1 MRYWLAVLLVVVATP
16 TYAWNALGH
25 KVIAEIA
32 WRELDPP
39 ARQKIVDT
47 LRRHPRFDKD
57 FVAPME
63 DSVQRGDKG
72 AQDHWIFQHAATWP
86 DIARGIEGEEQQKYN
101 HPTWHYIDFPLYA
114 SDQDRLA
121 FGGKVPVN
129 LSTEYPGT
137 TPRSEYNV
145 LQAIQDSQAVIKSE
159 AGAEAKAVAYCW
171 LFHLV
176 GDIHQP
182 LHSTAVFS
190 KDRFP
195 EGDRGGNEISLTQGR
210 NLHALWDNLLGRQY
224 YLRNVEREVAE
235 LQQCAEYRDVWMGA
249 AKEMN
254 PIKWAEESHELCGDF
269 VYSEGMYAAIAAV
282 PKNEKLPPI
291 SLSPDYLR
299 QAGREGRRRVIAA
312 GVRLG
317 VMLGGKPV
325 ANQNAAATK

>member
-1 MRYWLAVLLVVVATP
+1 MRYWIAVLFVVATATP
-16 TYAWNALGH
+16 AYAWNALGH

-39 ARQKIVDT
+39 TRQQIVDT

-57 FVAPME
+57 FAAQME
-63 DSVQRGDKG
+63 EAADRGDK
-72 AQDHWIFQHAATWP
+72 ATQDHWIFQHAATWP
-86 DIARGIEGEEQQKYN
+86 DIARGIKGEEQKKFD
-101 HPTWHYIDFPLYA
+101 HPVWHYIDFPLYA

-121 FGGKVPVN
+121 FKGKVPVN

-137 TPRSEYNV
+137 TPRDEYNV

-171 LFHLV
+171 LMHLV

-182 LHSTAVFS
+182 LHSTALFS
-190 KDRFP
+190 QDRFP
-195 EGDRGGNEISLTQGR
+195 TGDRGGNDIPLTQGR

-224 YLRNVEREVAE
+224 YMRNVQQAVAEVERGSEYREVWGA
-235 LQQCAEYRDVWMGA
+235 A

-254 PIKWAEESHELCGDF
+254 PVKWAEESHKLCGDI
-269 VYSEGMYAAIAAV
+269 VYSEGMYAAIQGV
-282 PKNEKLPPI
+282 PKGEKLPPI
-291 SLSPDYLR
+291 ALSPDYLR
-299 QAGREGRRRVIAA
+299 QAGRESRLRVVAA

-325 ANQNAAATK
+325 AIQNAAAK